1 MHSLRKTISFEFM
14 EICLFEIHRPQLAVS
29 GFIVTFSGTSPVE
42 ADIFCI
48 LFFISATQPL
58 LGNFNSSTAVVRRR
72 NESVN
77 STLCNNLDI
86 LPLYAHV
93 HEFIGNCLG
102 TLL

>member
-48 LFFISATQPL
+48 LFVISAT
-58 LGNFNSSTAVVRRR
+58 VRSFM
-72 NESVN
+72 N
-77 STLCNNLDI
+77 LCNDSWQWSDSRI
-86 LPLYAHV
+86 PL
-93 HEFIGNCLG
+93 G
-102 TLL
+102 